1 MRKPIEKIKARLEDI
16 WEEAVLLEREREK
29 YAQARQK
36 TYEQGQRDCP
46 VCFHRESGGTDEE
59 TMKRV
64 IDELEAKF
72 PKSVKVIEYIKQ
84 MQ

>member
-36 TYEQGQRDCP
+36 AYELGQSACP
-46 VCFHRESGGTDEE
+46 VCLHRESGGTDEE

-72 PKSVKVIEYIKQ
+72 PKNTKVIEHIKQ

>member
-1 MRKPIEKIKARLEDI
+1 MRQPIEKIKARLEDI
-16 WEEAVLLEREREK
+16 WEEAVLLERDRERH
-29 YAQARQK
+29 AQAKQK
-36 TYEQGQRDCP
+36 AYEQGQQDCP

-72 PKSVKVIEYIKQ
+72 PKSRKVIEHIKQ